1 MQQLYRCREIIQ
13 SREDLQGQGKN
24 KMKKDENEGVI
35 QDMGIDASAFGLRQ
49 RPSPLVHSYYAR
61 TVRHRQK

>member
-35 QDMGIDASAFGLRQ
+35 HMGIDASAFGLRQ
-49 RPSPLVHSYYAR
+49 RPSPQVHSYYAR